1 MLSAK
6 SDYARKSAARGLLEI
21 AANGRVRMQL
31 NMTDDEAH
39 TLRRLLHDYLPEL
52 KREVSRTDA
61 REFRHEL
68 AHRQDVCERVLQML
82 EGNGA

>member
-1 MLSAK
+1 
-6 SDYARKSAARGLLEI
+6 
-21 AANGRVRMQL
+21 MQL

>member
-1 MLSAK
+1 
-6 SDYARKSAARGLLEI
+6 
-21 AANGRVRMQL
+21 MQL
-31 NMTDDEAH
+31 SLSDDEAQ

-68 AHRQDVCERVLQML
+68 AHRQDVCERVLEML
-82 EGNGA
+82 GQDGP

>member
-1 MLSAK
+1 
-6 SDYARKSAARGLLEI
+6 
-21 AANGRVRMQL
+21 MQL
-31 NMTDDEAH
+31 SLSDDEAQ

-68 AHRQDVCERVLQML
+68 AHRQDVCERVLEML
-82 EGNGA
+82 GQGGP

>member
-1 MLSAK
+1 
-6 SDYARKSAARGLLEI
+6 
-21 AANGRVRMQL
+21 MQL
-31 NMTDDEAH
+31 NLTDDDAH
-39 TLRRLLHDYLPEL
+39 TLRRMLHDYLPEL

-82 EGNGA
+82 EGSGT